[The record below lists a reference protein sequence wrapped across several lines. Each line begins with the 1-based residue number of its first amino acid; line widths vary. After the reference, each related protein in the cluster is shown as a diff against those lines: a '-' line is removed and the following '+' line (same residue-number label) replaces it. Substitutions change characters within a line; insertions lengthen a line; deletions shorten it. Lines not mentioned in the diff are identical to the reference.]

1 MVRNH
6 VKRLKI
12 DKFHLSLIDIRSI
25 LPDIERKII
34 NDIYEYQLS
43 LEKGSKDLKSIIY
56 HHLILDICTEVK
68 EATSVYKVVSYHD
81 VKFLDGYMKEE
92 ESSIFFAQTMKK
104 LNNLLPI
111 NIWES
116 PYDFKVMRKVL
127 QTPSGER
134 IELEYQLNK
143 FTDTRKK
150 SLYSFNKIKKFG
162 KRYGLQFLTKNFFE
176 KIENKQLI
184 IS

>member
-1 MVRNH
+1 M
-6 VKRLKI
+6 KRINI
-12 DKFHLSLIDIRSI
+12 DKFHLSLIDLKSI
-25 LPDIERKII
+25 LPDIEHKII
-34 NDIYEYQLS
+34 DDIYKFQLS
-43 LEKGSKDLKSIIY
+43 IEKGNKDLKSIIY

-68 EATSVYKVVSYHD
+68 RAPSVYKVVTYHD
-81 VKFLDGYMKEE
+81 VKFLDGYMKGE
-92 ESSIFFAQTMKK
+92 ESSIFFEQTMKK

-111 NIWES
+111 NIWKS
-116 PYDFKVMRKVL
+116 PYDFKVMRKLL
-127 QTPSGER
+127 QTTSGER

-162 KRYGLQFLTKNFFE
+162 NRYGLQFLTKNFFE